1 MPERTNYGLEIS
13 QRIVPVELSG
23 VGGEGGGERGGGGFL
38 RDESFS
44 CHGRCF
50 KGVERK
56 KEKKLF

>member
-1 MPERTNYGLEIS
+1 MGWRFHKESFPLSCRGL
-13 QRIVPVELSG
+13 
-23 VGGEGGGERGGGGFL
+23 GGRGGGVFL